1 MWITSTNYS
10 CIDTLDTIVT
20 MASKIESASNANT
33 SYSNALSITTK
44 NSFSTN
50 FESGTGTAITPDK
63 LFEYNLTST
72 AKTVTVESVNIT
84 NQSYQ
89 NSDIVQGNETLE
101 DFYVGTDIE
110 SVVLNLNYTYSISG
124 QSQINYTLD
133 GNGFDVPIWVVF
145 DDQNLT
151 LTLNTTGILDT
162 KNFTLQSSYLYF
174 THNMSFLVRVIN

>member
-33 SYSNALSITTK
+33 SYSNALSITTT

-50 FESGTGTAITPDK
+50 FESGTDTAITPDK
-63 LFEYNLTST
+63 SFDYNLTST

-124 QSQINYTLD
+124 
-133 GNGFDVPIWVVF
+133 
-145 DDQNLT
+145 
-151 LTLNTTGILDT
+151 
-162 KNFTLQSSYLYF
+162 
-174 THNMSFLVRVIN
+174 